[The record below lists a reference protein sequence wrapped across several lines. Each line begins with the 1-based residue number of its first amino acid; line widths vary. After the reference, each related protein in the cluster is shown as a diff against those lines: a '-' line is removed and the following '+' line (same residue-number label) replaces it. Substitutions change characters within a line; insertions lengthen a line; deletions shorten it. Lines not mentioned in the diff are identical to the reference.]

1 LHIIPIIVI
10 FATRLLRSAIGGA
23 YTFRTNYQIESE
35 WKSAWKGQLIKES
48 IEIWNVI
55 FKTSSDNSRIGH
67 QSTTRPTMYTGNN
80 DSGNL
85 NSRYQSYQQGGSSY
99 IPPGRTYAEQQ
110 TNVVQDA
117 VKTQY
122 QAEATANTVLTQM
135 HTQRHQLQG
144 AHDDVWKMREATEKA
159 KREIE
164 DLAAKRRQQ
173 RFRLYGIIA
182 ILGTVDLVLFLRIIK
197 CGGSFFC

>member
-1 LHIIPIIVI
+1 M
-10 FATRLLRSAIGGA
+10 ATPAWKKD
-23 YTFRTNYQIESE
+23 QIESE
-35 WKSAWKGQLIKES
+35 GVRVEATRAIQSEVYIGIWHGTTAAL
-48 IEIWNVI
+48 EINPRQD
-55 FKTSSDNSRIGH
+55 S
-67 QSTTRPTMYTGNN
+67 TMYTGNN

-99 IPPGRTYAEQQ
+99 IPPGRSYAEQQ
-110 TNVVQDA
+110 TNVVQDS

-182 ILGTVDLVLFLRIIK
+182 ILGTVDLLLFLRIVK